1 MVSVL
6 VMILFHVISLNLFS
20 YYFYDFFPINHDRTI
35 VQLAEKNK
43 EGINLDAY
51 LTPYE
56 VKPKMYPRT

>member
-1 MVSVL
+1 M
-6 VMILFHVISLNLFS
+6 LFHLICFH
-20 YYFYDFFPINHDRTI
+20 YFYDFFPINHDRTI

-56 VKPKMYPRT
+56 VKPKMYPRPKSKA